1 MHDFALESANNPI
14 HLHVSDAI
22 ALGSGLALQGVRMRY
37 ERNEEIFGEGEPA
50 EHVYRVVSGAVRT
63 MRFSSDGRRQIL
75 AFHFPGDVFGLE
87 PGQRHGLSAEAVN
100 ESEVS
105 LVRRSLIET
114 AAAQD
119 VRAARG
125 LLELMSR
132 ELHKAQEHAFVLGR
146 KGAGERVA
154 TFLLQLG
161 ERVASRCE
169 IDLPMSRCE
178 IDLPMSRSDIADYLA
193 LTIETV
199 SRAFTQM
206 ERDHAIAL
214 PTSRHVIVRNR
225 SALELLEAA

>member
-1 MHDFALESANNPI
+1 MHGFALESANSPI

-22 ALGSGLALQGVRMRY
+22 ALGPGLALQGVRMRY

-154 TFLLQLG
+154 AFLLQLG
-161 ERVASRCE
+161 ERVA
-169 IDLPMSRCE
+169 SRCE

-206 ERDHAIAL
+206 ERDHAIDL